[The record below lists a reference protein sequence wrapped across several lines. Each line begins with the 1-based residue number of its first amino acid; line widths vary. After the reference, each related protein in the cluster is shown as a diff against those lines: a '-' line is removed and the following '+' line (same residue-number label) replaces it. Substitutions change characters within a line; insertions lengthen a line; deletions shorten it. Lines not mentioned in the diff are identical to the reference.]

1 MKNFYEQVARVTHQL
16 NKAYCE
22 MIGDNTQV
30 DFEDAPEWQTSSA
43 INGVK
48 FHIENPDA
56 NDSASHDSWLKE
68 KVEAGWIY
76 GEVKNAESKTHPCI
90 VPFDQLPIEQQI
102 KDKLSR
108 QTVHALSILLT
119 ENNGVEN
126 NDQK

>member
-1 MKNFYEQVARVTHQL
+1 MQVKDIARVTHQL

>member
-48 FHIENPDA
+48 FHIENPSA

-90 VPFDQLPIEQQI
+90 VPFDQLPLEQQI
-102 KDKLSR
+102 KDKLFR
-108 QTVHALSILLT
+108 QTVRSLLPLL
-119 ENNGVEN
+119 E
-126 NDQK
+126 KA